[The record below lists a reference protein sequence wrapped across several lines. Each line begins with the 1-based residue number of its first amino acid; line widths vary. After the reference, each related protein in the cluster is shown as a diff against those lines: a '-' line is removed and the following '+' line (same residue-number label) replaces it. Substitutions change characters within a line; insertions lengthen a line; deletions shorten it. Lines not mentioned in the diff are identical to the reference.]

1 MIFSP
6 ILFYRPTTYRQFM
19 NCLINI
25 IQYTNRRG
33 LPRVFALF
41 CFTIIRNLCLHK
53 TDRPM
58 WRDGAPAVRNER

>member
-41 CFTIIRNLCLHK
+41 CFTIIRNLCEAQN
-53 TDRPM
+53 R
-58 WRDGAPAVRNER
+58 